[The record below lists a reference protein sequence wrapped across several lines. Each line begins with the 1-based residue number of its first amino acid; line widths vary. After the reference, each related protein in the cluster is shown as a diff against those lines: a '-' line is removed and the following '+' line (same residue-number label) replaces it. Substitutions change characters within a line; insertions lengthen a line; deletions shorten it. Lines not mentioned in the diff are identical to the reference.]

1 MMKTTDLPLPR
12 SHQTGPWIMR
22 VPVISMAHIPQS
34 EAEALLN
41 FDPEDEQSAGPDD
54 PPLLAH
60 IANQVGHL
68 FLIEDIDEDDLPEY
82 PHLRAVLIAVKAR
95 GYSYARLDAQGEI
108 FEDLP
113 QFDW

>member
-1 MMKTTDLPLPR
+1 MKTTDLPHP
-12 SHQTGPWIMR
+12 SQQAGPWIMQ
-22 VPVISMAHIPQS
+22 VPVISTAHLPQA

-41 FDPEDEQSAGPDD
+41 LDPEDVENAGPDD

-60 IANQVGHL
+60 IADRVGHL
-68 FLIEDIDEDDLPEY
+68 FLIEDLDEDALPGF
-82 PHLRAVLIAVKAR
+82 PQLRAVLLAVKAR
-95 GYSYARLDAQGEI
+95 GYGYARVDAQGEL